1 LVFGVATGLIYGTI
15 GLLNPSY
22 TVLLIGL
29 FVATAAFQIV
39 GSAAAGM
46 ISTIGQQQAMAG
58 QMGSLFSFAI
68 TLPFAVSYLV
78 GGLLSDM
85 LESRDAVTA
94 ARILF
99 FIAAGLMAAI
109 AVFGLVRPRALFG
122 VANTQ
127 RPTDHFMQDAV
138 RLLKHWPVYPVVM
151 IQLLWQF
158 APGAGIVL
166 QYHMSNALHGTDTQ
180 WGAWNAIFLGSF
192 LPVFVLYG
200 FLCQRVRLS
209 RLLWFGF
216 GLAVI
221 QMVPLLF
228 VKTAVGALIAAVP
241 MGVIGGIGQAAL
253 TDLAIRSCPKG
264 LQGTMMMLFNTA
276 VYFIAVR
283 FGDLF
288 GAYLYE
294 RRGGFV
300 TAVVATIIV
309 YALILPILLLIPKRL
324 IATTDGEA
332 LAG

>member
-1 LVFGVATGLIYGTI
+1 
-15 GLLNPSY
+15 
-22 TVLLIGL
+22 
-29 FVATAAFQIV
+29 
-39 GSAAAGM
+39 M
-46 ISTIGQQQAMAG
+46 
-58 QMGSLFSFAI
+58 
-68 TLPFAVSYLV
+68 
-78 GGLLSDM
+78 
-85 LESRDAVTA
+85 
-94 ARILF
+94 
-99 FIAAGLMAAI
+99 
-109 AVFGLVRPRALFG
+109 
-122 VANTQ
+122 
-127 RPTDHFMQDAV
+127 
-138 RLLKHWPVYPVVM
+138 
-151 IQLLWQF
+151 
-158 APGAGIVL
+158 
-166 QYHMSNALHGTDTQ
+166 
-180 WGAWNAIFLGSF
+180 
-192 LPVFVLYG
+192 LYG

-216 GLAVI
+216 GLAVF

-309 YALILPILLLIPKRL
+309 YALILPVLLLIPKRL

-332 LAG
+332 LAVAG